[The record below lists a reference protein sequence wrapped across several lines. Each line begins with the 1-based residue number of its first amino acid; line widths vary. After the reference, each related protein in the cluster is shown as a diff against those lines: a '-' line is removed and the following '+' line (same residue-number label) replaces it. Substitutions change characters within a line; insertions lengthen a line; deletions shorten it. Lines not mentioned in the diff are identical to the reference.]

1 MIRST
6 PSDNDNQDSP
16 QPDQPA
22 ADETSAMPPWSA
34 QLELLRGLAQIV
46 EDEGLSELELEG
58 DGVRLVL
65 RGPVEAAPGPYLQY
79 MPPVAGA
86 PLPVEAAGIAGQPAS
101 RAGAKSA
108 AKPDESLV
116 PIVTPMVG
124 VFYRANAPDSPP
136 LVEVGDYIEVGQE
149 VGLVEA
155 MKSFNEIT
163 SEVEGTVVEILAQNT
178 QLVETGNVLMMIKL
192 P

>member
-1 MIRST
+1 MSRST
-6 PSDNDNQDSP
+6 PSDNDNWDSA
-16 QPDQPA
+16 QPEQPA
-22 ADETSAMPPWSA
+22 ADITRPWSA

-46 EDEGLSELELEG
+46 EDEKLSELELES
-58 DGVRLVL
+58 DGVRIVL
-65 RGPVEAAPGPYLQY
+65 RGPVEAAPAPQLQY
-79 MPPVAGA
+79 LPQLAGA
-86 PLPVEAAGIAGQPAS
+86 LPTLPAEALAVPGQPSTNA
-101 RAGAKSA
+101 ATKSA
-108 AKPDESLV
+108 PKPDENLV

-163 SEVEGTVVEILAQNT
+163 SEVEGTVVEIRAQNT